1 MAELFM
7 ECEEEELEPW
17 QKGNKDDEDD
27 DDEPIFVGEITSS
40 KTSSYLSNKAG
51 GTTFNLAQ
59 RGGMQNG
66 GLSRGMMVSFSSG
79 ASSTIQSVNQQSVTS
94 APSNSSTMAVYQPGS
109 RTMPASLTAQP
120 MVMTQGFVLKDMGS
134 PATVTQSSGGAI
146 YNVRQTPSL
155 TRYQSRPTVPV
166 LSGVPSQLGRAG
178 LPQLRPV
185 ATGRAIPNISYN
197 PAQVNSSVPNV
208 STSSSGQKLVQRNSS
223 KPLQTTQI
231 LNHASGIASA
241 AQSTNVSNKRLA
253 ICERNNIA
261 SKKSK
266 TIEVGSGSNPSILSS
281 SSTNCPAVVPSYSST
296 SKGSHSNIKNGVPV
310 PRACPKCNI
319 HFNVLD
325 SLRQHMVFCCPD
337 LVSSYCPV
345 PSSEQSPNKVLEIEK
360 GKLIMLVNDF
370 YYGKDDGDAHLNQQD
385 QKTNTTFKCY
395 SCLKILR
402 NNIRFMNHMKHHME
416 LEKQSSESWE
426 NHTTCQH
433 CHRQFPTPFQL
444 QCHIETAHSPY
455 ESTTICK
462 ICELSYESEQVLLQH
477 MKDNHKPGEM
487 PYVCQVCNYRSSMY
501 SDVDNH
507 FRIVHENT
515 KQLLCPFC
523 LKVIKS
529 GNAYVQHYM
538 RHQKK
543 GVYRCSK
550 CKLQFLTCKEK
561 VDHKTQH
568 HRTFRKPMQLEG
580 LPPGTKVTIRASM
593 TPYQVGSSSMPSI
606 NTATSSTLQCSSSVT
621 VNTKLYSSTIN
632 QVKTEGRSLPAQYF
646 KQEEKKESSANKKIT
661 KSFNIVLQS
670 FRTGCGVHKCIECDT
685 EIKEFA
691 SHFATYVHCSLCR
704 FRSSCN
710 KSYVAHMMSFHTVP
724 SKKKFWMFREYSN
737 KLRGIKLV
745 CASCPFEV
753 DVTGSDDMA
762 KHLDRNKF
770 HACRIVSESS
780 ASCAVDNNMFKGNE
794 HISTTDEMKK
804 SEEKPSSTLAD
815 AESLEIDL
823 SSDGKQEKTE
833 QPLKAEVECPSVEAV
848 PSPNCDK
855 LSDHQ
860 DKISS
865 NENVESNEST
875 EQTTDGLPS
884 ELTTEKESDTG
895 ETVQDDSSDREPAAA
910 NTAQEQG
917 FSLVNDNVEII
928 QDEFEESASCDETKD
943 CESLEDTMQKR
954 KQTGDE
960 GLDAEKCTQDKGD
973 VANVEQNKDPKEDVS
988 FEQFFRSKD
997 EPEAVGSDVSEQGS
1011 IQLEPLTPSE
1021 VLEHEATEIL
1031 QKGSVVTSTKKKGTA
1046 TSEYIEENT
1055 KETSPGAILMSSEH
1069 LEENEKS

>member
-40 KTSSYLSNKAG
+40 KTSSCLSNKAG
-51 GTTFNLAQ
+51 GTTFNLTQ
-59 RGGMQNG
+59 QGGIQNG

-79 ASSTIQSVNQQSVTS
+79 ASSTIPSVNQQSVTS
-94 APSNSSTMAVYQPGS
+94 APSNSSTMAVYQSGS
-109 RTMPASLTAQP
+109 RTMPASLTTQP
-120 MVMTQGFVLKDMGS
+120 MGFVLKDMGS
-134 PATVTQSSGGAI
+134 PATVSQS
-146 YNVRQTPSL
+146 YNVRQNPSL
-155 TRYQSRPTVPV
+155 THYQSRPTVPV
-166 LSGVPSQLGRAG
+166 ISGVTSQLGRTG

-185 ATGRAIPNISYN
+185 ATARAIPNISYN
-197 PAQVNSSVPNV
+197 PTQVNSSVPNV
-208 STSSSGQKLVQRNSS
+208 STSSSGQKLLQGISP

-231 LNHASGIASA
+231 LNHTSGIASA
-241 AQSTNVSNKRLA
+241 AQSTNVTSKRSA
-253 ICERNNIA
+253 ICETNSIA

-266 TIEVGSGSNPSILSS
+266 TIEVGSGSSPSILSP
-281 SSTNCPAVVPSYSST
+281 SSTGCSAVMSSYNSA
-296 SKGSHSNIKNGVPV
+296 SKGSQSNIKNGVPV

-345 PSSEQSPNKVLEIEK
+345 LSTEQSSNKVFEIEK

-385 QKTNTTFKCY
+385 QKTHTTFKCY
-395 SCLKILR
+395 SCLKILK

-487 PYVCQVCNYRSSMY
+487 PYVCQICNYRSSVY

-507 FRIVHENT
+507 FRIIHENT

-606 NTATSSTLQCSSSVT
+606 NTATSTTLQCSSSVT
-621 VNTKLYSSTIN
+621 VNSKLYSSTIN
-632 QVKTEGRSLPAQYF
+632 QVNTEGRSLPAPYF
-646 KQEEKKESSANKKIT
+646 KQQEKKESPANKKIT

-670 FRTGCGVHKCIECDT
+670 FRTGCGLHKCIECDT

-691 SHFATYVHCSLCR
+691 SHFSTYVRCSLCR
-704 FRSSCN
+704 FRSSCS
-710 KSYVAHMMSFHTVP
+710 KSYAAHMMSFHTVP
-724 SKKKFWMFREYSN
+724 SKMKFWMFREYSN

-745 CASCPFEV
+745 CASCPFEA
-753 DVTGSDDMA
+753 DVTDSDDMA

-770 HACRIVSESS
+770 HGCRIVSKSS
-780 ASCAVDNNMFKGNE
+780 ASCTIENMFKGSE
-794 HISTTDEMKK
+794 DISTADEMEK
-804 SEEKPSSTLAD
+804 SEEKTSSILPD

-823 SSDGKQEKTE
+823 SSDGSLEKTD
-833 QPLKAEVECPSVEAV
+833 QLLKAEVEWPSVEDV

-855 LSDHQ
+855 LKDHQ

-865 NENVESNEST
+865 NESIEST
-875 EQTTDGLPS
+875 LKTTDGLPP
-884 ELTTEKESDTG
+884 ELTTEKEGDTG
-895 ETVQDDSSDREPAAA
+895 ETVQDDSSDREPVTP

-917 FSLVNDNVEII
+917 FNSADNDAEII
-928 QDEFEESASCDETKD
+928 HDEFEENAACNETKD
-943 CESLEDTMQKR
+943 CETLEDTMQKC
-954 KQTGDE
+954 KQTEDE
-960 GLDAEKCTQDKGD
+960 GLDEEKCTQDKGD
-973 VANVEQNKDPKEDVS
+973 DANVEQDKDPKEDVS

-1031 QKGSVVTSTKKKGTA
+1031 QKGSVVTSTKKKGTTA
-1046 TSEYIEENT
+1046 SEYIEENT
-1055 KETSPGAILMSSEH
+1055 KETSSGAILMSSEH
-1069 LEENEKS
+1069 LEESEKS

>member
-40 KTSSYLSNKAG
+40 KTSSYPSDKAG
-51 GTTFNLAQ
+51 DTTFNVTS
-59 RGGMQNG
+59 RGAMQN
-66 GLSRGMMVSFSSG
+66 GLSRGMTVSFSSG
-79 ASSTIQSVNQQSVTS
+79 ASATIQSVSQQT
-94 APSNSSTMAVYQPGS
+94 APSNSNTMGVYQPGS
-109 RTMPASLTAQP
+109 QTMPAALTTQP
-120 MVMTQGFVLKDMGS
+120 VVLTQGFAVKDMGS
-134 PATVTQSSGGAI
+134 STTVSQSSGGGT
-146 YNVRQTPSL
+146 YNARQNPSL
-155 TRYQSRPTVPV
+155 TRFQNRSTVPV
-166 LSGVPSQLGRAG
+166 LSGVTPQLGRTG
-178 LPQLRPV
+178 LSQLRPV
-185 ATGRAIPNISYN
+185 TTGRAIPNINYN
-197 PAQVNSSVPNV
+197 SSQVNSTVPNV
-208 STSSSGQKLVQRNSS
+208 STSSSGQKLQRNSP

-231 LNHASGIASA
+231 LNHASGIANA
-241 AQSTNVSNKRLA
+241 AQSTNVSNKRPA
-253 ICERNNIA
+253 ICEINNIS

-266 TIEVGSGSNPSILSS
+266 SIEVGSGSNPAILSP
-281 SSTNCPAVVPSYSST
+281 SSTSCPAMLSSYSSA
-296 SKGSHSNIKNGVPV
+296 SKGSQSNIKNGVPF

-345 PSSEQSPNKVLEIEK
+345 PSSEQSSNKVLEIDK

-395 SCLKILR
+395 SCLKILK

-561 VDHKTQH
+561 MDHKTQH

-593 TPYQVGSSSMPSI
+593 TPYQVGSPSMPSV
-606 NTATSSTLQCSSSVT
+606 NTANALQGSSSVT
-621 VNTKLYSSTIN
+621 INTKLQSTTIN
-632 QVKTEGRSLPAQYF
+632 QVNTGGSSLPSPYI
-646 KQEEKKESSANKKIT
+646 KQEAKKENLANKKIT
-661 KSFNIVLQS
+661 KSFNLVLRS
-670 FRTGCGVHKCIECDT
+670 FRAGCGVHKCIECDS
-685 EIKEFA
+685 EIKVFA
-691 SHFATYVHCSLCR
+691 NHFSTYAHCSFCR

-710 KSYVAHMMSFHTVP
+710 RSYVAHLKRFHTVP
-724 SKKKFWMFREYSN
+724 SKNKFLMFREFSN
-737 KLRGIKLV
+737 KLRDIKLV
-745 CASCPFEV
+745 CANCPFEA
-753 DVTGSDDMA
+753 DVTGSDAMA
-762 KHLDRNKF
+762 KHLVQNQN
-770 HACRIVSESS
+770 HGCLIISMSS
-780 ASCAVDNNMFKGNE
+780 ASSAVDNNVFKGNE
-794 HISTTDEMKK
+794 DISIAEERKK
-804 SEEKPSSTLAD
+804 SEEEPSSTLAF

-823 SSDGKQEKTE
+823 SSDGSQQKTD
-833 QPLKAEVECPSVEAV
+833 QPLKAEVECPSEEAV
-848 PSPNCDK
+848 PLPNCDK
-855 LSDHQ
+855 LSGHQ

-865 NENVESNEST
+865 IENIECNEST
-875 EQTTDGLPS
+875 EKTTDGLLS
-884 ELTTEKESDTG
+884 ELTTDKQSNTG
-895 ETVQDDSSDREPAAA
+895 KTVQDDSSDGEPAAP
-910 NTAQEQG
+910 NTAQS
-917 FSLVNDNVEII
+917 FNSVDNDVEII
-928 QDEFEESASCDETKD
+928 HDEFEDSAVCDETKD
-943 CESLEDTMQKR
+943 CETLEDTMQKC
-954 KQTGDE
+954 KQTGDK
-960 GLDAEKCTQDKGD
+960 GLDGQNCTRDKGD
-973 VANVEQNKDPKEDVS
+973 DANVEQDKDHKEDVS
-988 FEQFFRSKD
+988 FEKFFRSKD

-1031 QKGSVVTSTKKKGTA
+1031 QKGSVVTSTKKKGA
-1046 TSEYIEENT
+1046 TVSEFVEEST
-1055 KETSPGAILMSSEH
+1055 KETSPSSILMSSEH
-1069 LEENEKS
+1069 LEENKS

>member
-17 QKGNKDDEDD
+17 QKGKKDDEDDD

-40 KTSSYLSNKAG
+40 KSSIYPSNKTE
-51 GTTFNLAQ
+51 GTTFNLTQ
-59 RGGMQNG
+59 QGGMQN
-66 GLSRGMMVSFSSG
+66 GLSRGMMVSFSSVG
-79 ASSTIQSVNQQSVTS
+79 ASSTNQSINHQT
-94 APSNSSTMAVYQPGS
+94 APLNSSAMGVYQPGS
-109 RTMPASLTAQP
+109 QTMPASVPTQP
-120 MVMTQGFVLKDMGS
+120 IVTTQGFAANDVD
-134 PATVTQSSGGAI
+134 PPTTVSQSSGGVG
-146 YNVRQTPSL
+146 YNARQNPSL
-155 TRYQSRPTVPV
+155 SRYQNRPTVPV
-166 LSGVPSQLGRAG
+166 LSA
-178 LPQLRPV
+178 
-185 ATGRAIPNISYN
+185 N
-197 PAQVNSSVPNV
+197 
-208 STSSSGQKLVQRNSS
+208 
-223 KPLQTTQI
+223 
-231 LNHASGIASA
+231 A
-241 AQSTNVSNKRLA
+241 AQSTNVSNKRPA
-253 ICERNNIA
+253 ICETNNIT

-266 TIEVGSGSNPSILSS
+266 CIEAGSGSSPSILSP
-281 SSTNCPAVVPSYSST
+281 SSTTCSVVVSSFNSA
-296 SKGSHSNIKNGVPV
+296 SKGPQSNIKNGVPV

-337 LVSSYCPV
+337 LVSSYCSV
-345 PSSEQSPNKVLEIEK
+345 QSSEQPANKVLEIDK

-370 YYGKDDGDAHLNQQD
+370 YYGKDDGNAHLNQQD

-395 SCLKILR
+395 SCLKILK

-455 ESTTICK
+455 ESTSCLLAICK

-507 FRIVHENT
+507 FRVVHENT

-561 VDHKTQH
+561 LDHKTQH

-593 TPYQVGSSSMPSI
+593 TPYQVGSSPMPST
-606 NTATSSTLQCSSSVT
+606 NTATALQCSSSVT
-621 VNTKLYSSTIN
+621 KSQLPTIN
-632 QVKTEGRSLPAQYF
+632 QVNTGTSSLSSPYF
-646 KQEEKKESSANKKIT
+646 KQEEKKPSLPNKRIT
-661 KSFNIVLQS
+661 KSANLVLRS
-670 FRTGCGVHKCIECDT
+670 FRAESGVHKCIECDS
-685 EIKEFA
+685 EIKVFA
-691 SHFATYVHCSLCR
+691 NHFSTYAHCSYCR

-710 KSYVAHMMSFHTVP
+710 RSYVAHLKRFHTVP
-724 SKKKFWMFREYSN
+724 SKKKFLMFREFSN
-737 KLRGIKLV
+737 KLRDVKLV
-745 CASCPFEV
+745 CTHCPFEA
-753 DVTGSDDMA
+753 DTTGSDAMA
-762 KHLDRNKF
+762 KHLVRNQY
-770 HACRIVSESS
+770 HGCLIVSSS
-780 ASCAVDNNMFKGNE
+780 TASCVDSTFKGNE
-794 HISTTDEMKK
+794 DIAVAEEMKK
-804 SEEKPSSTLAD
+804 SEEQPSPILAD

-823 SSDGKQEKTE
+823 SSDGSQQKTD
-833 QPLKAEVECPSVEAV
+833 QPLKPEVECPSVEAV
-848 PSPNCDK
+848 PLSNCDK
-855 LSDHQ
+855 LSDHE
-860 DKISS
+860 DKISLI
-865 NENVESNEST
+865 ENLESNEST
-875 EQTTDGLPS
+875 EKPTDGLSS
-884 ELTTEKESDTG
+884 ELSTEKQSNTE
-895 ETVQDDSSDREPAAA
+895 EMVQDDSSDREPAASS
-910 NTAQEQG
+910 TAQS
-917 FSLVNDNVEII
+917 FNSVDHNVDII
-928 QDEFEESASCDETKD
+928 QDEFKDSTACDETKD
-943 CESLEDTMQKR
+943 CETLEDTVQKCKR
-954 KQTGDE
+954 TGDE
-960 GLDAEKCTQDKGD
+960 KNCTRDKGD
-973 VANVEQNKDPKEDVS
+973 DASVEQDKDPKEDVS

-997 EPEAVGSDVSEQGS
+997 EPEAVGSDASEQGS

-1031 QKGSVVTSTKKKGTA
+1031 QKGSVVTSTKKKGATA
-1046 TSEYIEENT
+1046 SEYVEETT
-1055 KETSPGAILMSSEH
+1055 KETSPSTILMSSEH
-1069 LEENEKS
+1069 LEENKS

>member
-17 QKGNKDDEDD
+17 QKGNKGDEDD

-40 KTSSYLSNKAG
+40 KTSSYPSNKAG

-59 RGGMQNG
+59 QGGMQNG

-79 ASSTIQSVNQQSVTS
+79 ESSTIQSVNQQS

-109 RTMPASLTAQP
+109 RTLTTQP
-120 MVMTQGFVLKDMGS
+120 MVLTQGFTLKGMGS
-134 PATVTQSSGGAI
+134 PSTVSQSSGGVM
-146 YNVRQTPSL
+146 YNARKNPSL
-155 TRYQSRPTVPV
+155 TRYHSRPTVPV
-166 LSGVPSQLGRAG
+166 LSGVTSQLGRTG
-178 LPQLRPV
+178 LSQLKPV

-197 PAQVNSSVPNV
+197 PSQVNASVPNV
-208 STSSSGQKLVQRNSS
+208 STNSSGQTVQRNSL

-231 LNHASGIASA
+231 LNHASGIASG
-241 AQSTNVSNKRLA
+241 AQSTNVSNKRPT
-253 ICERNNIA
+253 ICEINNIA

-266 TIEVGSGSNPSILSS
+266 SIEVGSGSSASILSPS
-281 SSTNCPAVVPSYSST
+281 SSSCPAVVSSYNST
-296 SKGSHSNIKNGVPV
+296 SKGSQSNIKNGVPV

-395 SCLKILR
+395 SCLKILK

-487 PYVCQVCNYRSSMY
+487 PYVCQVCNYRSSVY

-593 TPYQVGSSSMPSI
+593 TPYQVGSSSMPSV
-606 NTATSSTLQCSSSVT
+606 NTASTLQCSSSVT
-621 VNTKLYSSTIN
+621 ENTKLYTPTIN
-632 QVKTEGRSLPAQYF
+632 QVNTGGRSLPAPYF
-646 KQEEKKESSANKKIT
+646 KLEGKKESPTNKKTT
-661 KSFNIVLQS
+661 KSFNIVLQP
-670 FRTGCGVHKCIECDT
+670 FRTGYSVHKCIECDT

-691 SHFATYVHCSLCR
+691 SHFSTSAHCSFCR
-704 FRSSCN
+704 FRSSCS
-710 KSYVAHMMSFHTVP
+710 KSYAAHMMRFHTVP
-724 SKKKFWMFREYSN
+724 SKKKFWMFREFSN

-745 CASCPFEV
+745 CTSCPFEA
-753 DVTGSDDMA
+753 DVSGSDDMA
-762 KHLDRNKF
+762 KHLDQNQF
-770 HACRIVSESS
+770 HCCHIISKSS
-780 ASCAVDNNMFKGNE
+780 ASSAIDSNMFKGNE
-794 HISTTDEMKK
+794 DVSIAEKMKK
-804 SEEKPSSTLAD
+804 SEEKPSSTLPE

-823 SSDGKQEKTE
+823 SSDGQEKTD
-833 QPLKAEVECPSVEAV
+833 QPLKADLECPSVESV
-848 PSPNCDK
+848 PLPNCDK

-865 NENVESNEST
+865 IENLESNEST
-875 EQTTDGLPS
+875 EKTADGLPS
-884 ELTTEKESDTG
+884 ELTTEKQRNTG
-895 ETVQDDSSDREPAAA
+895 ETVQNDSSVRESEAP
-910 NTAQEQG
+910 NTAQEQS
-917 FSLVNDNVEII
+917 FDSVDNDVEII
-928 QDEFEESASCDETKD
+928 QDEFENSTACDETKD
-943 CESLEDTMQKR
+943 CKTLEDTMQKC

-960 GLDAEKCTQDKGD
+960 GLHEEKCTQGKGD
-973 VANVEQNKDPKEDVS
+973 DANVEQDKDPKEDVS
-988 FEQFFRSKD
+988 YEQFFRSKD

-1031 QKGSVVTSTKKKGTA
+1031 QKGSVVTTKKKGTTA
-1046 TSEYIEENT
+1046 SEYVEENT

-1069 LEENEKS
+1069 LEENKS

>member
-1 MAELFM
+1 MAGLFM

-27 DDEPIFVGEITSS
+27 DDEPIFVGEISS
-40 KTSSYLSNKAG
+40 CKTSSYPSNKAED
-51 GTTFNLAQ
+51 TNFNLTS
-59 RGGMQNG
+59 RGAMQNG
-66 GLSRGMMVSFSSG
+66 LGRGTTISFSSG
-79 ASSTIQSVNQQSVTS
+79 ASSTIQSVSQQT
-94 APSNSSTMAVYQPGS
+94 APSNTGTMGVYQPGS
-109 RTMPASLTAQP
+109 QTMPAALTQP
-120 MVMTQGFVLKDMGS
+120 VVLTQGFAVQDMGS
-134 PATVTQSSGGAI
+134 PATISPSSGGMT
-146 YNVRQTPSL
+146 YNARQNPSL
-155 TRYQSRPTVPV
+155 TCFQNRPTVPV
-166 LSGVPSQLGRAG
+166 ISGITPPSGRTGLS
-178 LPQLRPV
+178 QLRPV

-197 PAQVNSSVPNV
+197 PPQVNSSIPNV
-208 STSSSGQKLVQRNSS
+208 STSSSGQKLLQRNSP
-223 KPLQTTQI
+223 KPLQTTPI
-231 LNHASGIASA
+231 LNHTSGIGKTNT
-241 AQSTNVSNKRLA
+241 AQSTNVSNKRPA
-253 ICERNNIA
+253 ICEMNNVS

-266 TIEVGSGSNPSILSS
+266 SIEVGSGSSPSILSP
-281 SSTNCPAVVPSYSST
+281 SSTSCPAVVSSYNSA
-296 SKGSHSNIKNGVPV
+296 SKGSQSDIKNGVPF

-345 PSSEQSPNKVLEIEK
+345 PSSEQSSNKVLEIEK

-395 SCLKILR
+395 SCLKILK

-487 PYVCQVCNYRSSMY
+487 PYVCQVCNYRSSVY

-561 VDHKTQH
+561 MDHKTQH

-593 TPYQVGSSSMPSI
+593 TPYQVGSSSTPSI
-606 NTATSSTLQCSSSVT
+606 NTANALQCPSSVT
-621 VNTKLYSSTIN
+621 VNTKLQSPTISKVN
-632 QVKTEGRSLPAQYF
+632 TEGSSLPTPYF
-646 KQEEKKESSANKKIT
+646 KQGAKKEIPAKKIT
-661 KSFNIVLQS
+661 KSLNLVLRS
-670 FRTGCGVHKCIECDT
+670 FRATPGVHKCIECDS
-685 EIKEFA
+685 EIKVFA
-691 SHFATYVHCSLCR
+691 NHFSTYAHCSFCR

-710 KSYVAHMMSFHTVP
+710 RSYVAHLKRFHTVP
-724 SKKKFWMFREYSN
+724 SKKHFLMFREFSN
-737 KLRGIKLV
+737 KLRDIKLV
-745 CASCPFEV
+745 CADCPFEV
-753 DVTGSDDMA
+753 DVTGSDAMA
-762 KHLDRNKF
+762 KHLVRNQNHGCLIISK
-770 HACRIVSESS
+770 SG
-780 ASCAVDNNMFKGNE
+780 ASPVVDDVLKGNQD
-794 HISTTDEMKK
+794 ISITEAVKK
-804 SEEKPSSTLAD
+804 SEEKPSSTLAL

-823 SSDGKQEKTE
+823 SSDGSQQKTD

-848 PSPNCDK
+848 PLPHCDK
-855 LSDHQ
+855 LSGHR
-860 DKISS
+860 DKISLI
-865 NENVESNEST
+865 ENIESNEST
-875 EQTTDGLPS
+875 EKTTDPLS
-884 ELTTEKESDTG
+884 ELTMEKQGNTG
-895 ETVQDDSSDREPAAA
+895 ETVQDDSSDRGPASPNAA
-910 NTAQEQG
+910 QSFN
-917 FSLVNDNVEII
+917 SVDNDVEII
-928 QDEFEESASCDETKD
+928 PDEFEDNATCDETKD
-943 CESLEDTMQKR
+943 CEPLEDTVQKC
-954 KQTGDE
+954 KKLGDE
-960 GLDAEKCTQDKGD
+960 GLDGKHCAEDQGECSNREQDKD
-973 VANVEQNKDPKEDVS
+973 HKEDVS
-988 FEQFFRSKD
+988 FEKFFRSKD

-1031 QKGSVVTSTKKKGTA
+1031 QKGNVVTSTKKKGA
-1046 TSEYIEENT
+1046 NASECVEESP
-1055 KETSPGAILMSSEH
+1055 KETSPSSILMGSEH
-1069 LEENEKS
+1069 LEENNS